1 MVAVLHCSYVFIH
14 GFTIGLKTYIGDGFK
29 FNSAYDYIFSL
40 AYNCLKNSDCVLFF
54 VYAGL

>member
-1 MVAVLHCSYVFIH
+1 MVAMLHCSYVFIH
-14 GFTIGLKTYIGDGFK
+14 GSTIGLKTSIGDGLK
-29 FNSAYDYIFSL
+29 FNSAYIFSL